1 MKHPMKAVCLM
12 AAILAAILAAI
23 PASIP
28 LVAQSTPKPEP
39 PKSDVQLHAESLM
52 ERARKLSD
60 IRSKGAPAFR
70 LKATFSFAGKDLDT
84 LQGTYTEIWGGRA
97 IESRL

>member
-12 AAILAAILAAI
+12 AAILAAI

-28 LVAQSTPKPEP
+28 LVAQSTAKPEP

-84 LQGTYTEIWGGRA
+84 LQGTYTEIWGGTSNRV
-97 IESRL
+97 